1 MITGFNTDVDYDSK
15 VYHVQTEDKGIENP
29 YIESLV
35 YMGGA
40 IIFSK
45 RIEYQ
50 EKLVKG
56 ITEKEIRALMEN
68 QHRTLIAAIKR
79 GRLDKDKK
87 IEVVEKVPAEEEVP
101 TAGAAEAPLPMESV
115 LEEAAE
121 EGKSLDEVILEYLST
136 AQEKDQ
142 LELVFPSNL
151 EFYAGQ
157 KVDHTIKVTTS
168 LSSQSVP
175 NVPVEVRVMTTFL
188 AKPLEVFSGLSN
200 EEGKVRLIF
209 SIPAYTQGAAAVV
222 ILARSREYGNAE
234 FKKLVMKKTQS

>member
-1 MITGFNTDVDYDSK
+1 MITGFNTDVDFDSK

-45 RIEYQ
+45 RIEYK

-79 GRLDKDKK
+79 GRLAPKKDLPPTKLT
-87 IEVVEKVPAEEEVP
+87 VPVEEEEVITIEKTTQTIP
-101 TAGAAEAPLPMESV
+101 SDLLNGEAP
-115 LEEAAE
+115 EA
-121 EGKSLDEVILEYLST
+121 KTLDEVILEYLST

-142 LELVFPSNL
+142 LEIVIPDNL

-157 KVDHTIKVTTS
+157 KVDQVIKISTS
-168 LSSQSVP
+168 LSGQSIP

-188 AKPLEVFSGLSN
+188 AKPLEVFSGITA
-200 EEGKVRLIF
+200 EDGKIRLVF
-209 SIPAYTQGAAAVV
+209 SIPAFTQGAAAVV

-234 FKKLVMKKTQS
+234 FKKLVMKKT